1 MGKYWTKD
9 VPKISFDDLDFRI
22 VVRRAGGKL
31 TKANMKRLNE
41 MSDRIFRIGDYYR
54 GEQGD
59 IYAPS
64 HSKEANL
71 DKDKTK

>member
-1 MGKYWTKD
+1 MVKRYWSKD
-9 VPKISFDDLDFRI
+9 MPKIKFDDLDFRFVI
-22 VVRRAGGKL
+22 RRVGGKL

-41 MSDRIFRIGDYYR
+41 MADRIFRIGDYHR

-64 HSKEANL
+64 HKPTPVR
-71 DKDKTK
+71 KK